1 MATEVMIDGGTL
13 AGLEDSSVRLLR
25 RALNNLER
33 RWRER
38 GWLQG
43 AAFWAQVRAALE
55 AEADRR
61 RWHAPVSAAATD
73 LGEIG
78 SELGAQDLARLMVM
92 VQSLRDNR
100 ENPDPERAVWAE
112 LLAELD
118 EKRLDAA
125 EAHTRMNRALALG
138 LEPGERPDD
147 AEWTPAL

>member
-1 MATEVMIDGGTL
+1 MGTEVMIDGQAL
-13 AGLEDSSVRLLR
+13 AGLEDRSVRLLR
-25 RALNNLER
+25 RALNDLER

-61 RWHAPVSAAATD
+61 RWNAPASAAATD

-125 EAHTRMNRALALG
+125 EAHTRMSRALALDF
-138 LEPGERPDD
+138 EPGERPDD